1 MSFQDQS
8 CQMRP
13 SQSLTKDMLAMHAE
27 DSADDALI
35 AEDLGHHAITRSQS
49 QAMGRAV
56 QTPFIAPVLGNKERT
71 F

>member
-1 MSFQDQS
+1 
-8 CQMRP
+8 
-13 SQSLTKDMLAMHAE
+13 MHAE

-56 QTPFIAPVLGNKERT
+56 QTPFIAPVLGTKERT
-71 F
+71 FYLC